1 MGRAVTTKEVT
12 ETELLREVA
21 SALRARRKQLGL
33 TMEEVAQAAGVSRV
47 TLHRIEK
54 GEPSVSVG
62 AVASVSKALGTPLS
76 TQTANPVKHPGSI
89 VIENYPGLASLSWQL
104 EKDTLL
110 SPFEAWST
118 YARNWRHLDQSTLTE
133 SEKELINLL
142 NNDFGGPNV

>member
-1 MGRAVTTKEVT
+1 MGRAVTAKEVT

-33 TMEEVAQAAGVSRV
+33 TMEEVAQAAGISRV

-62 AVASVSKALGTPLS
+62 AVASVSKTLGTPLS
-76 TQTANPVKHPGSI
+76 TQQANPVKSLDSI
-89 VIENYPGLASLSWQL
+89 VIGNYPGLESLSWQL

-118 YARNWRHLDQSTLTE
+118 YARNWRHLDQSTLID
-133 SEKELINLL
+133 SEKELINRL
-142 NNDFGGPNV
+142 NDEFGGPNV

>member
-1 MGRAVTTKEVT
+1 MGRAVTTREIT

-21 SALRARRKQLGL
+21 ASLRARRKQLGL
-33 TMEEVAQAAGVSRV
+33 TMAEVAQAAGISRV

-76 TQTANPVKHPGSI
+76 IQQSNPMKSQDSI
-89 VIENYPGLASLSWQL
+89 VIENYPGLASVSWQL

-110 SPFEAWST
+110 SPYEAWST
-118 YARNWRHLDQSTLTE
+118 YARNWRHLDQSALTD
-133 SEKELINLL
+133 SERELINLL
-142 NNDFGGPNV
+142 NDEFGGPNV